1 MAGFFCVWIERKF
14 MGLGSGGKKISGF
27 VFKFVGWVCI
37 YVCWLGLIDGGGG
50 WISLCFDREKI
61 SRFGFRWK
69 ENSMFKCVG
78 WVCIY
83 VCLLNVSYF
92 SV

>member
-14 MGLGSGGKKISGF
+14 MGLGSGGKKIYGF

-50 WISLCFDREKI
+50 WISLCFGREKI

-69 ENSMFKCVG
+69 ENSMFKFVG

>member
-1 MAGFFCVWIERKF
+1 MAGFFCVWIERNFQVWVQVERKF
-14 MGLGSGGKKISGF
+14 LGLCLSLLVGFAFMWF

-50 WISLCFDREKI
+50 WISLCLGREKI

-69 ENSMFKCVG
+69 ENSMFKFVG
-78 WVCIY
+78 
-83 VCLLNVSYF
+83 
-92 SV
+92 